1 MSRWPRPGPAW
12 PGVDS
17 PAPSDCRATG
27 PDGQDAEYPLAAE
40 AEAYKGPWVGWLFQ
54 VMAPWT
60 VFWTPYRS
68 TWEAVQEAD
77 QVSYSE
83 SEAENTCLLA
93 MAVRSKPM

>member
-1 MSRWPRPGPAW
+1 
-12 PGVDS
+12 
-17 PAPSDCRATG
+17 
-27 PDGQDAEYPLAAE
+27 
-40 AEAYKGPWVGWLFQ
+40 LFQ

-93 MAVRSKPM
+93 MAARSKPM